1 MASGRQPFAGASGA
15 ETLTAILRDTPVPL
29 LQLNP
34 QLPSKLE
41 KIINKALDKNRDE
54 RYQATSEMRAE
65 LRSLKQAID
74 SGRSVA
80 PDLRQAAGVEAAPGR
95 SLNRPDRNVHDC
107 CGDECT
113 RTHRGCPGGTRLFLG
128 RKSKLRSR
136 SLRIVPFSGLSG
148 MEDFPSFSPDGK
160 RTAGLHIERC
170 ATKNRRPNHSPEAVD
185 AFQESLPEQGS

>member
-1 MASGRQPFAGASGA
+1 MAMGTVAYMSPEQARGEKLDASTDIFSFGAVLYEMASGRQPFAGASGA
-15 ETLTAILRDTPVPL
+15 ETLPAILRDTPVPL

-80 PDLRQAAGVEAAPGR
+80 PDLRQAAGVEAAPGAIPEPPGPKR
-95 SLNRPDRNVHDC
+95 SRLLVMMSALALIVVAA
-107 CGDECT
+107 
-113 RTHRGCPGGTRLFLG
+113 GGTRLFLG
-128 RKSKLRSR
+128 
-136 SLRIVPFSGLSG
+136 
-148 MEDFPSFSPDGK
+148 
-160 RTAGLHIERC
+160 
-170 ATKNRRPNHSPEAVD
+170 
-185 AFQESLPEQGS
+185 